1 MKTLTLSAA
10 MLALIGA
17 GSLAGCATT
26 QDETMLAE
34 GNGDRVICR
43 HVHEV
48 GSRLSSRVCRTQA
61 EWEEEARDAQQ
72 AMDEYDGSRGAPEP
86 FMPSSG

>member
-1 MKTLTLSAA
+1 MKTLTLSTA

-17 GSLAGCATT
+17 GGLAGCATT
-26 QDETMLAE
+26 QDETQVAE
-34 GNGDRVICR
+34 GSGDRVICR

-61 EWEEEARDAQQ
+61 EWEREALDAQQ
-72 AMDEYDGSRGAPEP
+72 AMDEYDGTRNAIDP
-86 FMPSSG
+86 FPPTSG